1 MARYCNEPA
10 LADVRSDSVTLAV
23 MDSDG
28 VNPRDVAATLVQA
41 AEKRATS
48 LGSIDQND
56 RSIGSTIAKAIGPD
70 HDPDASIELAE
81 GVTGWDPRM
90 LRNYLRLGSGLVLL
104 AFVLCHLTAH
114 SLLLV
119 SFDQAEAA
127 LHILM
132 YPWRTAT
139 GTTILLFALLAHFLN
154 ALWSIYVRRYLR
166 LSRWEWWQL
175 GLGLCVP
182 LLLMLHVTSTRIAE
196 SLLGVT
202 SHYNSVLIVQW
213 VLSPWLAVLQATAVL
228 TVWTHACIGIHF
240 WLRTQAWYIRWR
252 ALFVVLGLLLPTL
265 ALENSNLT
273 AQKRTEI
280 LHIARLGSATYF
292 GFVLLPF
299 VGRVVRSWLYRR
311 RRPPL
316 LSHSSGRTFPI
327 LPGATVLETLR
338 ENGIPHA
345 SVCGGRAR
353 CTTCRILVTKGLDKL
368 PEPSGPEARALARIG
383 ATPGMRLACQICPT
397 TDISVMPLLAAD
409 AGASEGRVRGG
420 LEGREQL
427 ITVLF
432 VDLRDSTTLGEAKM
446 PYDLLYILNQFFQ
459 EMTKALDATNGHY
472 AHFAGDGLMALY
484 GLDTKDPATG
494 ATDAMHGAREMLARI
509 AQLNSRLRGD
519 LSQPLRI
526 GIGIHFG
533 AAIVGAMGPPKMQFI
548 TAIGD
553 TVNTCARLEHLSK
566 EYDCAVIMSRRAAE
580 MAGLNVKGR
589 KLHQAPVSGRV
600 QIVEFFTMKTLAD
613 LHV

>member
-10 LADVRSDSVTLAV
+10 H
-23 MDSDG
+23 
-28 VNPRDVAATLVQA
+28 
-41 AEKRATS
+41 
-48 LGSIDQND
+48 D
-56 RSIGSTIAKAIGPD
+56 RSIGSTIAKAIVPD
-70 HDPDASIELAE
+70 HDPDASIELPE

-132 YPWRTAT
+132 YPWRTAI

-213 VLSPWLAVLQATAVL
+213 VLSPWLGLLQATAVL

-265 ALENSNLT
+265 ALSGYVTAGNQVLRAATNSDYAKLSLENSNLT

-280 LHIARLGSATYF
+280 LHIARLGSTAK
-292 GFVLLPF
+292 
-299 VGRVVRSWLYRR
+299 RS
-311 RRPPL
+311 
-316 LSHSSGRTFPI
+316 
-327 LPGATVLETLR
+327 
-338 ENGIPHA
+338 
-345 SVCGGRAR
+345 
-353 CTTCRILVTKGLDKL
+353 
-368 PEPSGPEARALARIG
+368 
-383 ATPGMRLACQICPT
+383 
-397 TDISVMPLLAAD
+397 
-409 AGASEGRVRGG
+409 
-420 LEGREQL
+420 
-427 ITVLF
+427 
-432 VDLRDSTTLGEAKM
+432 
-446 PYDLLYILNQFFQ
+446 
-459 EMTKALDATNGHY
+459 
-472 AHFAGDGLMALY
+472 
-484 GLDTKDPATG
+484 
-494 ATDAMHGAREMLARI
+494 
-509 AQLNSRLRGD
+509 
-519 LSQPLRI
+519 
-526 GIGIHFG
+526 
-533 AAIVGAMGPPKMQFI
+533 
-548 TAIGD
+548 
-553 TVNTCARLEHLSK
+553 
-566 EYDCAVIMSRRAAE
+566 
-580 MAGLNVKGR
+580 
-589 KLHQAPVSGRV
+589 
-600 QIVEFFTMKTLAD
+600 
-613 LHV
+613 